1 MMKKSAI
8 AAVVIGLCVMTVWA
22 FSSVFAAQPFKWP
35 PLVRIATPG
44 TQSAAFASTN
54 GWGPK
59 FGEAM
64 GTQVRIIPVDSEVGR
79 YVRFT
84 EGKEFE
90 LDTVSIADTSY
101 AIQGMIGYADKRAY
115 PVRAAWHHNDTPWAF
130 VVRGDSKFKTIQD
143 LKQKGVRVAV
153 AIGQPPMVV
162 AIKEALPAFLG
173 WTKEEAEKNWTF
185 VPASSYA
192 ENCRTVTDGKADV
205 AYVAT
210 ISSVTFEMEAHP
222 AKIRWLALPLKDK
235 AAWKRWLQVRPTSI
249 PTTMDFGVPSS
260 KGVDSLASNFIYW
273 TRADVDQE
281 MVYQMAK
288 WFHQQYDNYK
298 DTHNLCTRMSVKHFR
313 SYLDYAFLPVAEGT
327 VRYLKEIKQWTAAD
341 DKWNAEAIA
350 LMDRWV
356 KARNA
361 ALDEAKAKGVKIDWQ
376 DKDYLA
382 ILAKHT
388 KDIPVFMARLD

>member
-1 MMKKSAI
+1 
-8 AAVVIGLCVMTVWA
+8 
-22 FSSVFAAQPFKWP
+22 
-35 PLVRIATPG
+35 
-44 TQSAAFASTN
+44 
-54 GWGPK
+54 
-59 FGEAM
+59 
-64 GTQVRIIPVDSEVGR
+64 
-79 YVRFT
+79 
-84 EGKEFE
+84 
-90 LDTVSIADTSY
+90 
-101 AIQGMIGYADKRAY
+101 
-115 PVRAAWHHNDTPWAF
+115 

-162 AIKEALPAFLG
+162 AAKEALPAFIG
-173 WTKEEAEKNWTF
+173 WTKEEAEKNWIF

-192 ENCRTVTDGKADV
+192 ENCRSVTDGKADV

-222 AKIRWLALPLKDK
+222 AKIRWLPLPLKDK

-249 PTTMDFGVPSS
+249 PTTIDFGVPSS

-273 TRADVDQE
+273 TRADLNEE

-298 DTHNLCTRMSVKHFR
+298 GTHTLSTRMSIKHFR
-313 SYLDYAFLPVAEGT
+313 NYLDYAFLPVHPGT
-327 VRYLKEIKQWTAAD
+327 VRYLKEIKQWTAKD
-341 DKWNAEAIA
+341 DKWNNEAIA

-376 DKDYLA
+376 DKAYLA
-382 ILAKHT
+382 ILEKHT
-388 KDIPVFMARLD
+388 KGIPVFMARLD

>member
-1 MMKKSAI
+1 MKKSI
-8 AAVVIGLCVMTVWA
+8 FVGVVISFCLIMILGFSTVVPA
-22 FSSVFAAQPFKWP
+22 KEFKWP

-59 FGEAM
+59 FGETM
-64 GTQVRIIPVDSEVGR
+64 SVQVRIIPEDSEVRR
-79 YVRFT
+79 YIRFT
-84 EGKEFE
+84 EGREFE

-101 AIQGMIGYADKRAY
+101 AMQGIIGYADKRAY

-130 VVRGDSKFKTIQD
+130 AVRGDSKFKTVQD

-162 AIKEALPAFLG
+162 ATKEALPAFMG
-173 WTKEEAEKNWTF
+173 WTKEEAEQNWTF

-222 AKIRWLALPLKDK
+222 AKIRWLPLPLKDK

-249 PTTMDFGVPSS
+249 PTTIDFGVPSS

-273 TRADVDQE
+273 TRADMSEE

-298 DTHNLCTRMSVKHFR
+298 GTHTLCTRMSIKHFR
-313 SYLDYAFLPVAEGT
+313 NYLDYAFLPVHAGT
-327 VRYLKEIKQWTAAD
+327 VRYLKEIKQWTEKD
-341 DKWNAEAIA
+341 DQWNNEAIA

-361 ALDEAKAKGVKIDWQ
+361 ALDEAKAKGVKIHWQ

-382 ILAKHT
+382 ILEKHT